1 MPHQALLAAILDSA
15 TDYAIITTDLDGR
28 LTSWNAGAQT
38 LFGWS
43 EAEAVGKTVEFLL
56 NAEDLIGPILHQERQ
71 TARAK
76 GHVNSQ
82 RWYVRRDGTQ
92 FWGSARTVPLMKND
106 LHLGFLLTLR
116 DRTQSLHT
124 ERDRDH
130 LTDTLS
136 RRVTQLKALAE
147 ATRAI
152 TSAPDMKT
160 TVDAITEQARLI
172 VGAHQSVVSM
182 TQGEDWSQ
190 SITSVS
196 LSEKYAKWRHLD
208 ALPSGGGIYAMVCET
223 NQPVRMTQAELEAH
237 TRWKNFG
244 TYVNEHPPMRGWLA
258 VPLISH
264 QGTNLGLIQLSD
276 KFTGEFD
283 EADEA
288 IVVQLAQFASVA
300 IEKAR
305 TQDQLHQSQARLQ
318 LESGLLTS
326 VLEQAP
332 LGISISEAGTGRSLM
347 LNKQIQ
353 NQLGITPGGESLHRY
368 KHLGA
373 VHPDGRPYAI
383 EDYPTVRAL
392 SSGNPIPPEPMIYR
406 RADGTVRTFEVSSA
420 PVRNSEG
427 EVIASVTVSI
437 DIEDRL
443 QAEATLQDRTNRL
456 FTLIN
461 QAAVGICQTDL
472 NGTIVLVNAR
482 YCDILGRSE
491 EELIG
496 SNVDALTHPS
506 DRKTSKVLTQQMFKT
521 GESYLVDK
529 RYMRPDGS
537 HVWTSLHVSLAHDAE
552 GMPQYVSAVVV
563 DITQRKQA
571 EASLHLSNQRFR
583 AAVDAVQG
591 VLWTNNAKGRMIG
604 EQPAWSA
611 LTGQTYEEYQGTG
624 WTRALHPED
633 APRSL
638 KRWRAALR
646 GRKTFHDEQRVRCQ
660 NGKWRIFSV
669 RAIPVLEEGVIV
681 EWVGVHT
688 DITEI
693 RQVEQRLRQLN
704 ETLEQR
710 VAERTAERDR
720 TWALSDDLLG
730 VFARERWQSLNPA
743 WTRQLGWPQSELLA
757 FEPSR
762 LEYPDDPSPTQHF
775 RQLPIGE
782 TINGLRSRYRA
793 RSGEWHW
800 IDWKATADKDGQV
813 YVFARDVTA
822 EVEAAVMLKQT
833 EEALRQSQKMEAV
846 GQLTGGIAHDF
857 NNLLT
862 GIIGSLEIMK
872 RRIGSQQLQGLER
885 YMEAA
890 SVSAHRA
897 ATLTQRLLAFARRQ
911 TLDPQPI
918 DLNALVT
925 SLEDLVRRTLGEH
938 IEIITQ
944 LHPHLWHALS
954 DTNQLENAL
963 LNLVINARDA
973 MPDGG
978 TLVLKT
984 GHFFN
989 EATHPLEDLNPGHY
1003 VTLTVRDSGTGMS
1016 PEVVAKAFDP
1026 FFTTKPIGQGTGLG
1040 LSMIYGFVKQSGGH
1054 VTLQSEV
1061 GQGTTITLYFPRALQ
1076 AESLDQEEVEAVV
1089 APGNGE
1095 SILVVGDDSAVR
1107 LLVVEVLNELG
1118 YAAQDTHHAHEALAI
1133 LESEAP
1139 VDLLITDVG
1148 LPGMSGTQLAE
1159 RARASR
1165 PTLKILF
1172 MTGYAGEAVQPKG
1185 SLTEGTD
1192 IIGKPFL
1199 IDELANRVRH
1209 MLVDEPQ
1216 S

>member
-15 TDYAIITTDLDGR
+15 TDYAIITMDLDGY
-28 LTSWNAGAQT
+28 LTGWNTGAQT
-38 LFGWS
+38 LLGWS
-43 EAEAVGKTVEFLL
+43 EASALGQSVKILFT
-56 NAEDLIGPILHQERQ
+56 AEDCSSNVPQLERQ
-71 TARAK
+71 TAYER
-76 GHVNSQ
+76 GYVNGE
-82 RWYVRRDGTQ
+82 RWYMRRDGTRL
-92 FWGSARTVPLMKND
+92 WASSRVVPLLVAGSAA
-106 LHLGFLLTLR
+106 GFLLTLR
-116 DRTQSLHT
+116 DRTQSLYT
-124 ERDRDH
+124 ERDQ
-130 LTDTLS
+130 LTHGLS

-147 ATRAI
+147 AARTI

-172 VGAHQSVVSM
+172 VGAHQAVVSM
-182 TQGEDWSQ
+182 TQGSDWSQ

-196 LSEKYAKWRHLD
+196 LSDKYARWRTLD
-208 ALPSGGGIYAMVCET
+208 APPTGSGIYAMACEK
-223 NQPVRMTQAELEAH
+223 NQSIRMTQTELEAH
-237 TRWKNFG
+237 FRWKGFG
-244 TYVNEHPPMRGWLA
+244 SFANDHPPMRGWLA
-258 VPLISH
+258 VPLI
-264 QGTNLGLIQLSD
+264 GNKGENLGLIQLSD
-276 KFTGEFD
+276 RFSDDFD

-305 TQDQLHQSQARLQ
+305 AQERLYESEARLQ
-318 LESGLLTS
+318 LERGLLTS

-347 LNKQIQ
+347 LNRQMQ
-353 NQLGITPGGESLHRY
+353 EQLEALPVGEDLKRY
-368 KHLGA
+368 EKLGA
-373 VHPDGRPYAI
+373 VHSNGQPYAP

-392 SSGNPIPPEPMIYR
+392 RLGVPVPPEPMLYR
-406 RADGTVRTFEVSSA
+406 LADGRLRTLEVSSA
-420 PVRNSEG
+420 PVRNPEG
-427 EVIASVTVSI
+427 EVIASVTIST
-437 DIEDRL
+437 DIGERL
-443 QAEATLQDRTNRL
+443 RAEAALEDHSRRL
-456 FTLIN
+456 ATLIN
-461 QAAVGICQTDL
+461 QAAVGVCQMDL
-472 NGTIVLVNAR
+472 SGNIVLVNKR
-482 YCDILGRSE
+482 YCDILGRPE
-491 EELIG
+491 DVLIG
-496 SNVDALTHPS
+496 QNTDALTHPADQPAS
-506 DRKTSKVLTQQMFKT
+506 QALAQQMFKS
-521 GESYLVDK
+521 GEPYLIDK
-529 RYMRPDGS
+529 RYIRPDGS
-537 HVWTSLHVSLAHDAE
+537 LVWTSVHVSLAHDDAGE
-552 GMPQYVSAVVV
+552 PQYISAVVV

-571 EASLHLSNQRFR
+571 EASLRLSNQRFR

-591 VLWTNNAKGRMIG
+591 VLWTNSSQGRMMG

-611 LTGQTYEEYQGTG
+611 LTGQTYQEYKGTG

-646 GRKTFHDEQRVRCQ
+646 DRKTFYDEQRVLCQ
-660 NGKWRIFSV
+660 NGQWRIFSV
-669 RAIPVLEEGVIV
+669 RAIPVIEEGVIC

-720 TWALSDDLLG
+720 TWTLSDDLLG
-730 VFARERWQSLNPA
+730 VFAKEHWQSLNPA
-743 WTRQLGWPQSELLA
+743 WARQLGWSKAELLG
-757 FEPSR
+757 FEASY
-762 LEYPDDPSPTQHF
+762 LEHPEDLSPVWHF
-775 RQLPIGE
+775 KQLVIGE
-782 TINGLRSRYRA
+782 TISGLRSRYRA
-793 RSGEWHW
+793 SSGEWRW
-800 IDWKATADKDGQV
+800 IDWKAVADKDGQV
-813 YVFARDVTA
+813 YVFGRDVTA
-822 EVEAAVMLKQT
+822 EVEAATLLKQT

-872 RRIGSQQLQGLER
+872 RRMSSQQSQGLER

-918 DLNALVT
+918 DLNGLVA
-925 SLEDLVRRTLGEH
+925 SLEDLIRRTLGEH

-944 LHPHLWHALS
+944 LQPNLWHALS

-973 MPDGG
+973 MPQSG

-984 GHFFN
+984 GHFIN
-989 EATHPLEDLNPGHY
+989 DAAHPLEDLNPGHY

-1016 PEVVAKAFDP
+1016 PEVCAKAFDP

-1061 GQGTTITLYFPRALQ
+1061 GQGTAITLYFPRARQ
-1076 AESLDQEEVEAVV
+1076 VESQDDQESKAPVT
-1089 APGNGE
+1089 PGNGE
-1095 SILVVGDDSAVR
+1095 SILVVGDDPAVR

-1118 YAAQDTHHAHEALAI
+1118 YAARDARQAHEALVI
-1133 LESEAP
+1133 LESAEP

-1148 LPGMSGTQLAE
+1148 LPGMSGTHLAE
-1159 RARASR
+1159 RASESR

-1172 MTGYAGEAVQPKG
+1172 MTGYAGETIQPQG
-1185 SLTEGTD
+1185 SLAQGTD

-1199 IDELANRVRH
+1199 IDEIANRVRH
-1209 MLVDEPQ
+1209 MLTEIPPG
-1216 S
+1216 

>member
-15 TDYAIITTDLDGR
+15 TDYAIITTDLEGR

-38 LFGWS
+38 LFGWT
-43 EAEAVGKTVEFLL
+43 EAEAIGQSAEILL
-56 NAEDLIGPILHQERQ
+56 NSEDLVSPILHQERQ
-71 TARAK
+71 SARTK
-76 GHVNSQ
+76 GHVNSE
-82 RWYVRRDGTQ
+82 RWYVRRDGTR
-92 FWGSARTVPLMKND
+92 FWGSARTVPLAKEGI
-106 LHLGFLLTLR
+106 HLGFLLTLR
-116 DRTQSLHT
+116 DRTQSLYA
-124 ERDRDH
+124 ERDRDR
-130 LTDTLS
+130 LTDVLS

-147 ATRAI
+147 ATRTIA
-152 TSAPDMKT
+152 SAPNMKT
-160 TVDAITEQARLI
+160 TLDAITEQARLI
-172 VGAHQSVVSM
+172 VGAHQAVVSM

-196 LSEKYAKWRHLD
+196 LSEKYAQWRHLD
-208 ALPSGGGIYAMVCET
+208 APPSGSGIYAMVCET
-223 NQPVRMTQAELEAH
+223 NQPLRMTQAEMEAH
-237 TRWKNFG
+237 IRWKSFG
-244 TYVNEHPPMRGWLA
+244 TYASEHPPMRGWLA

-264 QGTNLGLIQLSD
+264 KGANLGLIQLSD

-305 TQDQLHQSQARLQ
+305 AQDQLHQSESRLQ

-353 NQLGITPGGESLHRY
+353 VQLGITPGGEDLHRY
-368 KHLGA
+368 EHLGA
-373 VHPDGRPYAI
+373 IHPDGRPYTVQ
-383 EDYPTVRAL
+383 DYPTVRAL
-392 SSGNPIPPEPMIYR
+392 TYGKPVPPEPMIYC
-406 RADGTVRTFEVSSA
+406 RADGTIRTFEVSSA
-420 PVRNSEG
+420 PVRNAAG
-427 EVIASVTVSI
+427 EVVASVTVSI

-456 FTLIN
+456 STLIN

-472 NGTIVLVNAR
+472 NGTIVLVNRR

-496 SNVDALTHPS
+496 SNVDALTYQA
-506 DRKTSKVLTQQMFKT
+506 DRQTSWMLTQQMFKT
-521 GESYLVDK
+521 GEPYLLDK
-529 RYMRPDGS
+529 RYIRPDGS
-537 HVWTSLHVSLAHDAE
+537 PVWASLHVSLAHDSD
-552 GMPQYVSAVVV
+552 GIPQYVSAVVV
-563 DITQRKQA
+563 DITQRKQV

-591 VLWTNNAKGRMIG
+591 VLWTNNARGRMIG

-611 LTGQTYEEYQGTG
+611 LTGQTYAEYQGTG
-624 WTRALHPED
+624 WTRVLHPED

-646 GRKTFHDEQRVRCQ
+646 GRKVFHDEQRVRCQ

-669 RAIPVLEEGVIV
+669 RAIPVIEEGIIC

-693 RQVEQRLRQLN
+693 RQAEQHLRQLN

-710 VAERTAERDR
+710 VAQRTAERDR

-730 VFARERWQSLNPA
+730 VFAGDRWQSLNPA
-743 WTRQLGWPQSELLA
+743 WTRQLGWSTAELLG

-775 RQLPIGE
+775 RQLTIGE
-782 TINGLRSRYRA
+782 TLNGLRSRYRA

-872 RRIGSQQLQGLER
+872 RRIGNQQLQGLER

-918 DLNALVT
+918 DLNDLVT

-944 LHPHLWHALS
+944 LHPNLWHALS

-973 MPDGG
+973 MPEGG

-989 EATHPLEDLNPGHY
+989 EAAHPLGDLNPGHY

-1076 AESLDQEEVEAVV
+1076 ADVIDEGEIESVV
-1089 APGNGE
+1089 IPGNGE

-1107 LLVVEVLNELG
+1107 LLVVEVLDELG
-1118 YAAQDTHHAHEALAI
+1118 YSAQDTHHAHEALAI
-1133 LESEAP
+1133 LESNTP

-1172 MTGYAGEAVQPKG
+1172 MTGYAGETVQPKG
-1185 SLTEGTD
+1185 NLAEGTA

-1209 MLVDEPQ
+1209 ILADEPLN
-1216 S
+1216 